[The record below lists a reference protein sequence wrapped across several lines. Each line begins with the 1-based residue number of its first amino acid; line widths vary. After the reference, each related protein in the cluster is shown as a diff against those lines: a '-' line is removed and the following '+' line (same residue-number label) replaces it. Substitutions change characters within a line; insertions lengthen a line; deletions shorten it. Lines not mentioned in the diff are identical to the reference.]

1 MDISNT
7 ILESLVNNDDYVLAT
22 LPYLKEEYFEDSYQ
36 RVAFRVISNFIEKH
50 QARPDQ
56 DIILIDVEKQKGIS
70 DDEYESIVELTQSWE
85 NKPSDKNLDWL
96 VKESENWCKNRAF
109 YLAVK
114 KATLVLDESKSKDR
128 GSLPEVMQDALG
140 ISFDTKIGHD
150 FFEDWEERWHYY
162 TDKQASIPFDID
174 LLNEMTN
181 GGVKKKTLNV
191 VMGGIHTGKTRFL
204 CHVAASY
211 IAMGLNVVYFT
222 LEMSE
227 DEISKRIDAN
237 ILGIE
242 MDHFQKMSKAAYGK
256 AIEGARKKTKGDIV
270 VKEFPTASGH
280 AGHFRHVLRE
290 LKLKK
295 DFDVDVVMV
304 DYINICASSRAKM
317 GNNTNT
323 FITMI
328 AQELRGLGQE
338 FGIPVWSATQVNR
351 AAFGSSD
358 LDLDDVA
365 EAWGLPAIA
374 DWLGAIIVSD
384 ELIAINQFIIKQLKS
399 RYSDKNITPKGLI
412 NYENTLMRMT
422 NAAQHTSGPPAQSAA
437 PPGNAPSSGSGRKR
451 DFSSFKT

>member
-7 ILESLVNNDDYVLAT
+7 VLESLVSNDDFVISA
-22 LPYLKEEYFEDSYQ
+22 LPYIKEEYFEDSWQ
-36 RVAFRVISNFIEKH
+36 RSMFRTIKEYIEKH
-50 QARPDQ
+50 HNRPDQ
-56 DIILIDVEKQKGIS
+56 DVILIDIEKQKGVT
-70 DDEYESIVELTQSWE
+70 DDDYAAIVELTESWK
-85 NKPSDKNLDWL
+85 NKPSDKTLTWL
-96 VKESENWCKNRAF
+96 VDESEAWCQNRAF

-114 KATLVLDESKSKDR
+114 ESTKTLDDSKSKDR
-128 GSLPEVMQDALG
+128 GQLPELMRDALG
-140 ISFDTKIGHD
+140 VSFATQIGHD
-150 FFEDWEERWHYY
+150 FFADWEERWTYY
-162 TDKQASIPFDID
+162 TDKQEQIPFDLD

-181 GGVKKKTLNV
+181 GGVKKKTLNI

-211 IAMGLNVVYFT
+211 MAMGLNVVYFT

-227 DEISKRIDAN
+227 NEISKRIDAN
-237 ILGIE
+237 MLGIE
-242 MDHFQKMSKAAYGK
+242 MDHLEKMSKDAYGK
-256 AIEGARKKTKGDIV
+256 AIGGARKKTKGEIV

-295 DFDVDVVMV
+295 DFTTDVIMI

-317 GNNTNT
+317 GTNTNT

-338 FGIPVWSATQVNR
+338 FNIPVWSATQVNR
-351 AAFGSSD
+351 AAYGSSD
-358 LDLDDVA
+358 LELDDVA

-384 ELIAINQFIIKQLKS
+384 ELIAMNQFVIKQLKS
-399 RYSDKNITPKGLI
+399 RYSDKNILPKGLI

-422 NAAQHTSGPPAQSAA
+422 NAAQQISGPPTTTG
-437 PPGNAPSSGSGRKR
+437 PPSSTSKRNFSG
-451 DFSSFKT
+451 FKT